1 MAIKN
6 LQDLFSESLDET
18 QLTAK
23 QKAVLRASLKL
34 FSDKGFDRTSTSDIA
49 QLAGVSEG
57 TVYKQFKTK
66 DGILAAILGPFVQ
79 QVIPRAASEFSET
92 ITATT
97 YPSFEEFLRT
107 VIKNRIIF
115 VIDNQ
120 RQLRIVLQEIITD
133 NNMRQTFTKL
143 IQELVS
149 GPLGQAITHYQQA
162 GLIVQWPVLRVFH
175 YIAATIMSYAI
186 PVALAGSSINTQKA
200 TDEAAEFLLKGLKP

>member
-107 VIKNRIIF
+107 VIKNQIIF

-162 GLIVQWPVLRVFH
+162 GLIVQWPVLRVFR

>member
-79 QVIPRAASEFSET
+79 QVIPRVASEFSET

-149 GPLGQAITHYQQA
+149 GPLGQAISHYQQA
-162 GLIVQWPVLRVFH
+162 GLIVQWPVLRVFR
-175 YIAATIMSYAI
+175 YVAATIMSYAI

>member
-133 NNMRQTFTKL
+133 NNMHQTFTKL

-149 GPLGQAITHYQQA
+149 GPLGQAISHYQQA
-162 GLIVQWPVLRVFH
+162 GLIVQWPVLRVFR
-175 YIAATIMSYAI
+175 YVAATIMSYAI